1 MVAMRYVDILEHGR
15 QLRLNAGAC
24 APMNGK
30 GWTPGSVSAA
40 FAGSAALCSSKIGE
54 VPSTV

>member
-1 MVAMRYVDILEHGR
+1 MSRMRYVDILEHGH
-15 QLRLNAGAC
+15 QLRLGAIAC

-30 GWTPGSVSAA
+30 GWTPGSVSSAIV
-40 FAGSAALCSSKIGE
+40 GSAGRCSSKIGE